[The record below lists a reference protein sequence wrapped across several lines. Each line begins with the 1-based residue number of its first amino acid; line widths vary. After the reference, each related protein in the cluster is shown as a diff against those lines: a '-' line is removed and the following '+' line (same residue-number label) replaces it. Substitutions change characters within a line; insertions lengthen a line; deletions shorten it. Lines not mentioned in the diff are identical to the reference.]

1 MRKRFSYFINL
12 LSLWNACLSNKN
24 RIKNPNIQFLE
35 QKIPEYAKYLTYK
48 FFNNQTPKR
57 NQKYTAKVQI
67 KKCRNLHLQY

>member
-35 QKIPEYAKYLTYK
+35 QKIPEYAKYPTYK
-48 FFNNQTPKR
+48 FFNNQTPKSNR
-57 NQKYTAKVQI
+57 KNI
-67 KKCRNLHLQY
+67 SP